1 MIYQIAFACVVG
13 YTALNG
19 LPFVFS

>member
-1 MIYQIAFACVVG
+1 MIYQITFACVVG